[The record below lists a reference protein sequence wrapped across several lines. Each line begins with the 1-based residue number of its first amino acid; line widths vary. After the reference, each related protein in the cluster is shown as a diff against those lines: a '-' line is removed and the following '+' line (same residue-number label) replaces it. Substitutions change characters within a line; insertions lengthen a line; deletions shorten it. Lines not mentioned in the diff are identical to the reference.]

1 MEQDEG
7 MLDQAEPQV
16 HPAFE
21 WVRNHQIDTLH
32 LEVEEY
38 RHRSTGA
45 RHLHLATDNDENVF
59 LVGFRTFPM
68 DSTGVA
74 HILEHT
80 ALCGSEN
87 YPTRDPFFMMIQ
99 RSLNTFMNA
108 LTSSDW
114 TAYPFASRNRKDF
127 DNLLSVYLDSVFFSN
142 LDPLDFAQEGHR
154 LEFETPDDPGTPL
167 VHRGVVYNEMK
178 GAMSSPVSQLW
189 QTLSKH
195 LFPTTTYHYN
205 SGGDPDHIV
214 DLTYDQLVRFYR
226 RHYHP
231 SNAIF
236 ATFGD
241 IPAHEHHERFE
252 SLALGRFSGA
262 EIDLPVH
269 NEKRYYAPVKVQ
281 EHYGVDPDEG
291 ADNRTHVVMGW
302 LLGESFDL
310 EKNLEAE
317 ILTSVL
323 LENSASPL
331 LHALET
337 TELGQ
342 APSPLCGLEDS
353 NREMTFVCGIEGTE
367 PEQADDVEKLI
378 LGTLERVA
386 QEGVAHEKLEA
397 IVHQLELQQREISGD
412 GFPYG
417 LQLIMQ
423 ALSPM
428 VHGGDPVDL
437 LDLEPVLERLRERI
451 RDPEYVPGLIRRLL
465 LDNPH
470 RVRLSLAPDVG
481 MNERR
486 EQAVKDALDNRRES
500 LSEAE
505 QRTIV
510 EQAQALQARQNEE
523 ADDSMLPR
531 VGIED
536 VPASLKMP
544 EGEDDETGRITR
556 YRMGTNGLVYQQL
569 VMPLP
574 ELAPEQRQ
582 LLPIYSSMLSE
593 VGAGAD
599 DYLRMQD
606 RISAGSGGISGAAT
620 IKGNVDDVQSVR
632 GYFTLG
638 GKALAPNSGDL
649 ASLLHDVATAARF
662 DEKERVRELVAQ
674 MRARREHAITGN
686 GHALAMGAA
695 SHGASPGARL
705 SYELGGLEG
714 IRRLVALDDR
724 LDDSAELDSLCRS
737 LSELHERIHSEQPD
751 FLLIGE
757 EAGLS
762 RSEDAVR
769 QHWSLAGDKA
779 AGGFRLDPVEE
790 QVNEGWLTATQVNFC
805 ARAFPTV
812 PVEHPDAA
820 PLSVLGVL
828 LRNEHLHRNIREQGG
843 AYGGGAGQD
852 SSNGVFRFFS
862 YRDPRLEETL
872 ADFDRSLEWL
882 HDGGQAPGTV
892 EEAILGVISQLDRP
906 RSPAGEAR
914 FAYQSRLFGRTAEQ
928 QQRFREQVLAVDLA
942 AMQRAAERWLTP
954 ERASTAVVTGHANR
968 QRVADLGMKIL
979 EI

>member
-1 MEQDEG
+1 

-21 WVRNHQIDTLH
+21 WVRNHRIETLH

-38 RHRSTGA
+38 RHRATGA

-154 LEFETPDDPGTPL
+154 LEFETPDDPSTPL

-214 DLTYDQLVRFYR
+214 DLTYDQLVAFYR
-226 RHYHP
+226 CHYHP

-252 SLALGRFSGA
+252 SLALHRFSA
-262 EIDLPVH
+262 ADIDLPVR
-269 NEKRYYAPVKVQ
+269 NEKRYYAPIRVQ
-281 EHYGVDPDEG
+281 EHYGVDPDEETE
-291 ADNRTHVVMGW
+291 NRTHVVMGW

-317 ILTSVL
+317 LLTAVL

-331 LHALET
+331 MQALET

-342 APSPLCGLEDS
+342 APSPLCGFEDS
-353 NREMTFVCGIEGTE
+353 NREMTFVCGVEGVE
-367 PEQADDVEKLI
+367 PEQADAVERLI
-378 LGTLERVA
+378 LDTLERVA
-386 QEGVAHEKLEA
+386 TEGVAHEKLEA

-412 GFPYG
+412 GAPYG

-428 VHGGDPVDL
+428 VHGGDPVEL

-451 RDPEYVPGLIRRLL
+451 RDPHYVPGLIRRLL

-470 RVRLSLAPDVG
+470 RVRLSLAPDTG
-481 MNERR
+481 LNERR
-486 EQAVKDALDNRRES
+486 EQAVREALDRHRAS
-500 LSEAE
+500 LTEAE
-505 QRTIV
+505 RRAIV
-510 EQAQALQARQNEE
+510 DQARALQERQNQE

-536 VPASLKMP
+536 VPASLRMP
-544 EGEDDETGRITR
+544 EGDEDASGHLTR

-574 ELAPEQRQ
+574 ALEPDQLQ

-593 VGAGAD
+593 VGAGSD
-599 DYLRMQD
+599 DYLRMQE
-606 RISAGSGGISGAAT
+606 RISAGSGGISGGAT

-638 GKALAPNSGDL
+638 GKALTPNSGDL
-649 ASLLHDVATAARF
+649 AGLLHDVATAARF

-674 MRARREHAITGN
+674 MRARREHAITGS
-686 GHALAMGAA
+686 GHVLAMGAA

-705 SYELGGLEG
+705 TYELGGLEG
-714 IRRLVALDDR
+714 IRQLVALDDR
-724 LDDSAELDSLCRS
+724 LDDTAELDRLCQT
-737 LSELHERIHSEQPD
+737 LTGLHERIHAGEPD

-762 RSEDAVR
+762 RSETAVR
-769 QHWSLAGDKA
+769 ERWALKGDRA
-779 AGGFRLDPVEE
+779 RGGFRLDPVQE
-790 QVNEGWLTATQVNFC
+790 QVNEAWLTATQVNFC
-805 ARAFPTV
+805 ARAYPTV
-812 PVEHPDAA
+812 PVDHPDAA

-828 LRNEHLHRNIREQGG
+828 LRNENLHRSIREQGG
-843 AYGGGAGQD
+843 AYGSGAGQD

-862 YRDPRLEETL
+862 YRDPRMEDTL
-872 ADFDRSLEWL
+872 ADFDRSLQWL
-882 HDGGQAPGTV
+882 QEGGQTPGTV

-914 FAYQSRLFGRTAEQ
+914 FAYQSRLFGRTADQ

-942 AMQRAAERWLTP
+942 AMQRAAARWLTP
-954 ERASTAVVTGHANR
+954 DRASTAVVTGHGNR
-968 QRVADLGMKIL
+968 QRVTDMGMKVL

>member
-1 MEQDEG
+1 

-21 WVRNHQIDTLH
+21 WVRNHRIETLH

-38 RHRSTGA
+38 RHRATGA
-45 RHLHLATDNDENVF
+45 CHLHLASDNDENVF
-59 LVGFRTFPM
+59 LVALRTFPM

-154 LEFETPDDPGTPL
+154 LEFETPDDPSTPL

-205 SGGDPDHIV
+205 SGGEPDHIV
-214 DLTYDQLVRFYR
+214 DLTYDQLVQFYR

-241 IPAHEHHERFE
+241 IPAREHQERFE
-252 SLALGRFSGA
+252 SLALNRFQAA
-262 EIDLPVH
+262 EIDLPVR
-269 NEKRYYAPVKVQ
+269 NEKRYYAPVRVQ

-291 ADNRTHVVMGW
+291 TDNRTHVVMGW

-317 ILTSVL
+317 LLTAVL

-331 LHALET
+331 LQALET
-337 TELGQ
+337 TSLGQ

-367 PEQADDVEKLI
+367 PEQAGDVENLI
-378 LGTLERVA
+378 LETLEQVA
-386 QEGVAHEKLEA
+386 REGVAHEKLEA

-470 RVRLSLAPDVG
+470 RVRLALAPDTG
-481 MNERR
+481 LNERR
-486 EQAVKDALDNRRES
+486 EQAVRQALDEQKAS
-500 LSEAE
+500 LTEEE
-505 QRTIV
+505 QRTLV
-510 EQAQALQARQNEE
+510 EQAQALQARQNQE

-536 VPASLKMP
+536 VPASLKIP
-544 EGEDDETGRITR
+544 EGESDASGRITR
-556 YRMGTNGLVYQQL
+556 YHMGTNGLVYQQL
-569 VMPLP
+569 VAPLP
-574 ELAPEQRQ
+574 DLAPEQRQ

-593 VGAGAD
+593 VGAGSE

-638 GKALAPNSGDL
+638 GKALAANSDDL
-649 ASLLHDVATAARF
+649 AGLLHDVASAARF

-674 MRARREHAITGN
+674 MRARREHSITGS

-705 SYELGGLEG
+705 TYELGGLEG
-714 IRRLVALDDR
+714 IRQLVALDDR
-724 LDDSAELDSLCRS
+724 LDDSAELDRFCQR
-737 LSELHERIHSEQPD
+737 LSELHERIHAGGPD

-757 EAGLS
+757 SSGLEGSEA
-762 RSEDAVR
+762 AVR
-769 QHWSLAGDKA
+769 GHWSLDGDRA
-779 AGGFRLDPVEE
+779 EGGFHLDPVSE

-828 LRNEHLHRNIREQGG
+828 LRNDNLHRSIREQGG
-843 AYGGGAGQD
+843 AYGSGAGQD
-852 SSNGVFRFFS
+852 SANGVFRFFS

-882 HDGGQAPGTV
+882 HAGGQTAASV

-914 FAYQSRLFGRTAEQ
+914 FAYQSRLFGRTPEQ
-928 QQRFREQVLAVDLA
+928 QQRFRERVLAVDLA
-942 AMQRAAERWLTP
+942 SMQEAAERWLTP
-954 ERASTAVVTGHANR
+954 DRASTAVVTGHGNR
-968 QRVADLGMKIL
+968 QKLADLGMKVL